1 MKLNENGDFCLL
13 YVEQA
18 DEKQNLFE
26 TIGAQT
32 KPVVLMLPMV
42 SGQLRS
48 RLFQRPEDFSD
59 LKHLKR
65 QTGVY
70 VTFLTSGSERLAQM
84 ATRSGFP
91 AYPSIDAFADAL
103 ARGRRAEAE
112 EGEQAGYPVRRS
124 RTGPLVPSAAQLAA
138 LKRAGVTSS
147 GPLPRR
153 NLADAFTAQAANEM
167 PWPAPGSVSLPKR
180 SGPLTTPM
188 HERPWQSPANLPDQG
203 NYTDVVSLS
212 HAPTSPLHGPVDL
225 GFWPEPENST
235 FVEKQPAPSFS
246 TNKRLTPIP
255 PGRYQTPTPTSRDLS
270 LAAEE
275 TPQFTQQF
283 SEVPLRRS
291 AQFLKEPY
299 SHHPGWGAEPDPSE
313 PLPEDAA
320 PATATPRAALHP
332 VADLP
337 KMPPPQPPA
346 SRGNHP
352 RRGFS
357 PVLIILSLLILG
369 GAGLGSLMVLSRA
382 TPAPAAVAPT
392 AQAVGAISFLSSG
405 QLNENTSQGIDDQ
418 VQITLHNLEAPVAGK
433 SYYAWLLGDATQ
445 TETQSIPLG
454 KLKLV
459 NGTVNFFYTGD
470 SQHTNLLQIVS
481 RFLITA
487 EGSNVT
493 PVSPSPETSNWVYY
507 GAIPATPDPQDAHHF
522 SFLNHLRH
530 LLADEPILDELELP
544 GGLNSWFTR
553 NTQKLIEFT
562 TNSRDQWQDTANMG
576 FVRNEGIR
584 ILSYLDGMSFMTPDL
599 PAASATDP
607 VQLDTH
613 LAGLGLVNVRGPSQD
628 PGSYMDQIN
637 YHLNGLI
644 NAPGSPSNIRSI
656 AATILPIMSNVTTW
670 LQKLRTDDK
679 QLLAMNDA
687 QISQPAAFS
696 LLNDM
701 VVQASNAYSGGTNP
715 STNQFLQGVVWIHQE
730 LQSMASINISSY
742 IQGGKTPT
750 MAPASTSQM
759 PAFLL
764 ALLAEWKFVEGLL

>member
-18 DEKQNLFE
+18 DEKLSLFE
-26 TIGAQT
+26 TIGRQT

-103 ARGRRAEAE
+103 ARGRRAESE
-112 EGEQAGYPVRRS
+112 EGEQRGYPVRRS

-138 LKRAGVTSS
+138 LKRAGVTPS

-153 NLADAFTAQAANEM
+153 SLADALTAQAANEM

-180 SGPLTTPM
+180 SGPLTTPIP
-188 HERPWQSPANLPDQG
+188 ELPWQLPSNLPEQAD
-203 NYTDVVSLS
+203 YADVVSMS
-212 HAPTSPLHGPVDL
+212 RAPTSPLHGPLDL
-225 GFWPEPENST
+225 GFWPGPEQRT
-235 FVEKQPAPSFS
+235 FVEEQQAPALS
-246 TNKRLTPIP
+246 TNKRLTPVP
-255 PGRYQTPTPTSRDLS
+255 PGRYQTPTPSTRDLS
-270 LAAEE
+270 LAEE
-275 TPQFTQQF
+275 EAPQFAQQF
-283 SEVPLRRS
+283 SEVPPRRS
-291 AQFLKEPY
+291 AQLLKEPY
-299 SHHPGWGAEPDPSE
+299 SRHPGWGAETSSSE
-313 PLPEDAA
+313 PLVEHSS
-320 PATATPRAALHP
+320 ATTANRATP
-332 VADLP
+332 ADLP
-337 KMPPPQPPA
+337 KTPPA
-346 SRGNHP
+346 SRGNRP

-369 GAGLGSLMVLSRA
+369 GAGLGSFMVLSRA

-392 AQAVGAISFLSSG
+392 PQAVGTVAFLSSG

-418 VQITLHNLEAPVAGK
+418 VQITLHNLGTPAVGK

-445 TETQSIPLG
+445 TETQSILLG
-454 KLKLV
+454 KLKPV
-459 NGTVNFFYTGD
+459 KGAVNFLYPGD

-487 EGSNVT
+487 EPSNVT

-522 SFLNHLRH
+522 SFLNHMRH

-562 TNSRDQWQDTANMG
+562 SNARDQWQDTG
-576 FVRNEGIR
+576 SFSFVRNEGIR

-628 PGSYMDQIN
+628 PGSYMDQID

-656 AATILPIMSNVTTW
+656 AATILPDMSNVTTW

-679 QLLAMNDA
+679 QLLAMDDT
-687 QISQPAAFS
+687 QISQAAAFS

-701 VVQASNAYSGGTNP
+701 VVQASNAYSGGINP

-742 IQGGKTPT
+742 VQSGKTPT

-764 ALLAEWKFVEGLL
+764 GLLAEWKFVEGLL